1 MIKPDD
7 VNRLELHAQLDHGPD
22 RDMRLWY
29 FDIDGEA
36 HELVFLEVKF
46 EDGEIVVEMGEK

>member
-7 VNRLELHAQLDHGPD
+7 KWREELEAQLAAGAE
-22 RDMRLWY
+22 RDLRLWY